1 MLEDLIKKPEKEEE
15 YLRNCYCTSGALPQ
29 YSLETKDI
37 LRQRY
42 AALVDEADPGPVTDS
57 VIEDKGKAKDLLGE
71 GIGRRPILLLGDV
84 GAGKTSFIRNLIK
97 VEAKEFFKKALPIY
111 LDLGSKAT
119 LTDDLQH
126 VIVSECREQLKVTH
140 RIDILKSEFVERVY
154 KKDVEEWETGI
165 IKKIQESNHEMYG
178 LELYKFLKAKQD
190 NQVEHLK
197 QSIKHIVTGHQ
208 KPVVLFL
215 DNLDQRSPEIQEQAY
230 LIAQEMSTDWYM
242 TVFVTIRPET
252 FHTSRRSNVL
262 SGYHPKAFTIAPPRV
277 DTVIK
282 KRLDYAMA
290 LTAGEFK
297 VGPGTAKVS
306 VLRSILAAFINTL
319 ETTED
324 ITACLE
330 NLSNGNVRAALD
342 IVRDFFG
349 SGHVD
354 TKKIAEIQ
362 ELDGG
367 YTIPLHEMVRA
378 VVFGDH
384 VHYDPTRSRLI
395 ANLFQISTPDPREH
409 FLTPILIMGTLGLR
423 QGAANEGG
431 FVPVGE
437 VYALCQKL
445 GFSPNQIEAA
455 LKRCYEKLLIL
466 TGARRGPQTADTVRP
481 TTSGLYHVDRLLRV
495 FAYVDAM
502 IVDTPILDPATQA
515 GILDVDPITTR
526 LSRCRTFVNYLDA
539 QWKASR
545 LPNTP
550 FDWNKYSLA
559 LNSSFQDSR

>member
-1 MLEDLIKKPEKEEE
+1 M
-15 YLRNCYCTSGALPQ
+15 PQ

-42 AALVDEADPGPVTDS
+42 AALVDEADPGPVTDP
-57 VIEDKGKAKDLLGE
+57 VIEAKGKAKDLLGE

-97 VEAKEFFKKALPIY
+97 VEAREFFKKALPIY

-119 LTDDLQH
+119 LTDDLQQ
-126 VIVSECREQLKVTH
+126 VIVSECREQLKMTH
-140 RIDILKSEFVERVY
+140 HIDILKSEFVERVY
-154 KKDVEEWETGI
+154 KKDVEEWEKGI
-165 IKKIQESNHEMYG
+165 IKKVRESNQELYC
-178 LELYKFLKAKQD
+178 LELYRFLKPKQD

-230 LIAQEMSTDWYM
+230 LIAHEMSTAWYM

-252 FHTSRRSNVL
+252 FHTSRRANVL

-282 KRLDYAMA
+282 KRLDYALA

-306 VLRSILAAFINTL
+306 VLRSILAAFISTL
-319 ETTED
+319 ETTDD

-354 TKKIAEIQ
+354 TRKIAEIQ

-378 VVFGDH
+378 IVFGDH
-384 VHYDPTRSRLI
+384 VHYDPARSRLI

-409 FLTPILIMGTLGLR
+409 FLTPIFIIGSLGLR
-423 QGAANEGG
+423 QGAGIEGG
-431 FVPVGE
+431 FVPVVE
-437 VYALCQKL
+437 VYALCQKM

-455 LKRCYEKLLIL
+455 LKRCFEKLLIL
-466 TGARRGPQTADTVRP
+466 TGARRGPQTADSVRP
-481 TTSGLYHVDRLLRV
+481 TTSGLYHVERLLRD
-495 FAYVDAM
+495 FSYVDAM
-502 IVDTPILDPATQA
+502 IVDTPILDPAAQA
-515 GILDVDPITTR
+515 GIRDVDSITAR
-526 LSRCRTFVNYLDA
+526 LARCRTFVNYLDS
-539 QWKASR
+539 QWKASG
-545 LPNTP
+545 LPSVP

-559 LNSSFQDSR
+559 LQSQMDRIHTKLHDYH